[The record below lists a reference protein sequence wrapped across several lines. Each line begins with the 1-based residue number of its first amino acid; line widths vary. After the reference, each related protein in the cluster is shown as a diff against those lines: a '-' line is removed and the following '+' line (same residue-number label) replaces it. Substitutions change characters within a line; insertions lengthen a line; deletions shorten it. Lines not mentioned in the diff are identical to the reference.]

1 MSIVSCVATVAVP
14 AAAPRFAGLRR
25 VAGPAALNRDVEQ
38 PSVVSL
44 QVSAYP
50 VPPRTR
56 PNRGTPRRSIQRIG
70 NIPGVASRLAPEIF
84 PRAWGP
90 DPGLDARRGGP
101 RHSRGS
107 FRSPAMTFV

>member
-38 PSVVSL
+38 PSAVSL

-50 VPPRTR
+50 GSPERAPIAA
-56 PNRGTPRRSIQRIG
+56 TP
-70 NIPGVASRLAPEIF
+70 ATL
-84 PRAWGP
+84 
-90 DPGLDARRGGP
+90 
-101 RHSRGS
+101 SRG
-107 FRSPAMTFV
+107 